1 MPVLATMGI
10 KALYYKVWGANDTD
24 RSQVPT
30 TGMTPV
36 DVYQDTCSF
45 VDKDATITEHKS
57 ETSSKKIV
65 MKTKEGSDLVFSIMD
80 PSKQERADFEGGT
93 YDAQAKT
100 YTEPETAEQIE
111 MAYVI
116 VPDAGDTLLIPCASV
131 SAKKNTT
138 YSKKGITLLDVKAN
152 PTLAVKYAENYTVN
166 AGSNG
171 QEG

>member
-10 KALYYKVWGANDTD
+10 KALYYHKWTASETNRT
-24 RSQVPT
+24 SVPT
-30 TGMTPV
+30 TGMIPV

-45 VDKDATITEHKS
+45 VDKDATLTEHKS

-93 YDAQAKT
+93 YDVQAKT
-100 YTEPETAEQIE
+100 YTEPDTAEQIE
-111 MAYVI
+111 MAFVI

-138 YSKKGITLLDVKAN
+138 YSKKGITLLDVTAN
-152 PTLAVKYAENYTVN
+152 PTLAVTYAEEYTVN
-166 AGSNG
+166 AGTQNAG
-171 QEG
+171 

>member
-1 MPVLATMGI
+1 MPVVSTMGLKKI
-10 KALYYKVWGANDTD
+10 YICEAGTTPDTF
-24 RSQVPT
+24 PT
-30 TGMTPV
+30 YGNNWKDLG

-111 MAYVI
+111 MAFVI

-138 YSKKGITLLDVKAN
+138 YSKKGITLLDVTAN

>member
-24 RSQVPT
+24 RTKVPT

-80 PSKQERADFEGGT
+80 PSKQERADFEGGN
-93 YDAQAKT
+93 YDATKKS
-100 YTEPETAEQIE
+100 YKEPETAQQIE
-111 MAYVI
+111 MAFVI

-152 PTLAVKYAENYTVN
+152 PTLAVEYVEEYTVN
-166 AGSNG
+166 AGGNG